1 MTPKKPNSAL
11 RKVARV
17 RLTTGIEVTCYIPGV
32 GHNLQEHSIVLVR
45 GGRVKDLPGV
55 RYKIVRGTLDT
66 AGVRDR
72 RQARSRYGA
81 KKGASSDAA
90 QGSRR
95 TTRGRARSRLPEPP
109 RHAVIN
115 KVLLDGKKTVAERT
129 VYKALEVISERTA
142 NDPVI
147 TLKKAVD
154 NVRPM
159 LEVKSRR
166 VGGASYQVP
175 IEVRPT
181 RGTTL
186 ALRWL
191 VNYSRPRKE
200 NSMAERLVAEIMDA
214 ANGTGASVKRRE
226 DMHKMAEANKAFAH
240 YRW

>member
-1 MTPKKPNSAL
+1 MP
-11 RKVARV
+11 RKGPAV
-17 RLTTGIEVTCYIPGV
+17 RREIEPDPVYQNPLVTQ
-32 GHNLQEHSIVLVR
+32 L
-45 GGRVKDLPGV
+45 
-55 RYKIVRGTLDT
+55 
-66 AGVRDR
+66 
-72 RQARSRYGA
+72 
-81 KKGASSDAA
+81 
-90 QGSRR
+90 
-95 TTRGRARSRLPEPP
+95 
-109 RHAVIN
+109 IN
-115 KVLLDGKKTVAERT
+115 KILLNGKKSTAERI
-129 VYKALEVISERTA
+129 VYKALEQISERTA

-191 VNYSRPRKE
+191 VNFTRQRREHTMS
-200 NSMAERLVAEIMDA
+200 ERLVAEIMDA
-214 ANGTGASVKRRE
+214 ANGQGSSVKRRE
-226 DMHKMAEANKAFAH
+226 DLHKMAEANRAFAH